1 VDIETISQALEG
13 SAPAEWMRHTL
24 VAMPLVEAT
33 HVLALA
39 IVFGTIFVVDLRLLG
54 YPSTKSSFSR
64 LHHDLVRWTWAA
76 FGVAVITGVLMF
88 LPNATTY
95 FNNAPFLWK
104 MAALVGAGLNMAVF
118 ELQTSKL
125 KASWDR
131 GVPTPTAARVAGAL
145 SILLWTSVI
154 FLGRW
159 IGFTKGYIIEV
170 PDDIE
175 LDFLESGLLRLHDKV
190 PPIWC

>member
-1 VDIETISQALEG
+1 VDISTISQALEG
-13 SAPAEWMRHTL
+13 SAPAEWMRHNL

-76 FGVAVITGVLMF
+76 FGVAVITGGLMF

-104 MAALVGAGLNMAVF
+104 MAAIVGAGLNMAVF

-170 PDDIE
+170 PDDID
-175 LDFLESGLLRLHDKV
+175 LDFLESGLLRLHDAV
-190 PPIWC
+190 PPIWG